1 MPNPA
6 HKQRE
11 IIMSL
16 SITYYAPT
24 DSMGNTSEADAA
36 AFRSWAEQQIKV
48 EYPSCD
54 VTVTDEDSTVQVSV
68 RGAAS
73 FEDEELIQEIKD
85 YVHRLWDRCPWDF
98 N

>member
-1 MPNPA
+1 
-6 HKQRE
+6 
-11 IIMSL
+11 MSL

-24 DSMGNTSEADAA
+24 DSMGDTSEADAA
-36 AFRSWAEQQIKV
+36 GFRNWAEQQIKA

-54 VTVTDEDSTVQVSV
+54 VEVTDECSTVQVSV

-98 N
+98 E